1 MAINQYVATF
11 PNIGF
16 VGATATDKEL
26 APILLEV
33 NKISSNFKDSNRS
46 TTDFKLD
53 QEFSLIEPSTHTSL
67 LELLTPLIGTFINA
81 YNYRPGATKFKISSA
96 WVNFQKKHEFARP
109 HAHLGDFSFVIWL
122 KVPFL
127 INDENENG
135 SVEAAS
141 FAFHYTNSLGK
152 IQNWTIPVDATYEK
166 RVILFPSDMVHSVYP
181 FYSSDEYRV
190 VVAGN
195 IIITD

>member
-1 MAINQYVATF
+1 MSTNQYVATF

-16 VGATATDKEL
+16 VGATATDREL

-33 NKISSNFKDSNRS
+33 NKISSSFKDAKRS

-53 QEFSLIEPSTHTSL
+53 QEFSLIEPSTHMSL
-67 LELLTPLIGTFINA
+67 LEILTPLIGTFNNA
-81 YNYRPGATKFKISSA
+81 YNYKPGASKFKISSA

-109 HAHLGDFSFVIWL
+109 HAHLGDFSFVLWL

-127 INDENENG
+127 IADENENG

-195 IIITD
+195 VVIDT

>member
-1 MAINQYVATF
+1 MSTNQYVATF

-26 APILLEV
+26 APLVSEVNRILL
-33 NKISSNFKDSNRS
+33 NFEDSKRS
-46 TTDFKLD
+46 TTDFKLE
-53 QEFSLIEPSTHTSL
+53 QEFSLTDPLTQAAL
-67 LELLTPLIGTFINA
+67 LDILTPLIGTFNNA
-81 YNYRPGATKFKISSA
+81 YNYRPGASKFKISSA

-109 HAHLGDFSFVIWL
+109 HTHIGDFSFVIWL

-127 INDENENG
+127 IADENENG

-152 IQNWTIPVDATYEK
+152 ILNWTIPVDKTYEK
-166 RVILFPSDMVHSVYP
+166 RVILFPSDMLHSVYP

-195 IIITD
+195 VVVDN

>member
-1 MAINQYVATF
+1 MSTNQYVATF

-26 APILLEV
+26 APIVSEV
-33 NKISSNFKDSNRS
+33 NKISLNFKDSKKS

-53 QEFSLIEPSTHTSL
+53 NEFSLTDPLTLSAL
-67 LELLTPLIGTFINA
+67 LEILTPLIVTFNNS
-81 YNYRPGATKFKISSA
+81 YHYMPGASKFKISSA

-109 HAHLGDFSFVIWL
+109 HAHVGDFSFVLWL
-122 KVPFL
+122 KVPFS
-127 INDENENG
+127 IADETENG
-135 SVEAAS
+135 SVEAALFS
-141 FAFHYTNSLGK
+141 FHYTNTLGK
-152 IQNWTIPVDATYEK
+152 ILNWTIPVDKTYEK
-166 RVILFPSDMVHSVYP
+166 RVILFPSDMVHSVFP

-195 IIITD
+195 VVVDN